1 MKEEKVRLEKRRE
14 GKLRGKE
21 KEVGEEN
28 KENWKKKE
36 EVEKE
41 LYCNKNNLF
50 REPRSLHAVPGPTPR
65 TVLEPGAI

>member
-1 MKEEKVRLEKRRE
+1 MKKGEKENYEEKKKRWEKRTKRIE
-14 GKLRGKE
+14 
-21 KEVGEEN
+21 
-28 KENWKKKE
+28 KKKE

>member
-1 MKEEKVRLEKRRE
+1 MKKGEKENYEEKKKRWEKRTKRIE
-14 GKLRGKE
+14 
-21 KEVGEEN
+21 
-28 KENWKKKE
+28 KKK